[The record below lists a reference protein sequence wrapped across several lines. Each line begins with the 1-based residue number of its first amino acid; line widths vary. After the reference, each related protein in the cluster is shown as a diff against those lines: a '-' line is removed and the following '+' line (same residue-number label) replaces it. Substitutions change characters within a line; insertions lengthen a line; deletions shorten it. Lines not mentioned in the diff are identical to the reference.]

1 MNTDR
6 LVEFQT
12 LAQTLH
18 YGRAAE
24 KLYISQSVLSRH
36 IQDLEKE
43 LGAKL
48 FQRGPHEVTLTP
60 AGAYLHRES
69 INFLSEIDR
78 AAERVSSAGIGLAGS
93 VRFACLRA
101 TYCDPIQD
109 FLEYFEKTYPN
120 ILLTPELITDSAISA
135 DTANLHYLAL
145 PSAAQV
151 PYHFQLVKTFYEKA
165 ALVLPSLNG
174 RFPDGVMSLS
184 ELEGETLFLPGHAS
198 LIGSYARIRQLVEH
212 ATGGRV
218 RVVRVRNPETALM
231 NVDMGR
237 GFTILP
243 QHRVTELR
251 HKSPHMAIAEADCYF
266 EILFY
271 RNEAVTDDPA
281 ALLFGK
287 EFCDTLQMQP
297 LF

>member
-36 IQDLEKE
+36 IQDMEKE

-69 INFLSEIDR
+69 IHFLSEIDR
-78 AAERVSSAGIGLAGS
+78 AAERVNSAGIGLAGS
-93 VRFACLRA
+93 VRFACMRA
-101 TYCDPIQD
+101 AYCEPIQK
-109 FLEYFEKTYPN
+109 FLEYFEQTYPN
-120 ILLTPELITDSAISA
+120 ILLTPELITDTPEGT
-135 DTANLHYLAL
+135 DTANIHYLAM

-151 PYHFQLVKTFYEKA
+151 PYHFQLIKTFYEKA
-165 ALVLPSLNG
+165 ALVLPRLNG
-174 RFPDGVMSLS
+174 RLPDGVMSLS

-198 LIGSYARIRQLVEH
+198 LVGSYARIRQLVDR

-218 RVVRVRNPETALM
+218 RIIRVRNPETALM

-243 QHRVTELR
+243 QHRLSELW

-266 EILFY
+266 EVLFY

-281 ALLFGK
+281 ALLFGE
-287 EFCDTLQMQP
+287 EFCNTIQI
-297 LF
+297 

>member
-36 IQDLEKE
+36 IQDMEKE

-48 FQRGPHEVTLTP
+48 FQRGPHGVSLTP

-69 INFLSEIDR
+69 VNFLNKIDR
-78 AAERVSSAGIGLAGS
+78 SVERVNSAGIGMAGS

-101 TYCDPIQD
+101 AYCEPIQN
-109 FLEYFEKTYPN
+109 FLEHFQKAYPN
-120 ILLTPELITDSAISA
+120 ILLTPELITDAPAGPDMA
-135 DTANLHYLAL
+135 DIHYLAM

-165 ALVLPSLNG
+165 ALVLPRYKSRL
-174 RFPDGVMSLS
+174 PDGVMSLS
-184 ELEGETLFLPGHAS
+184 ELDGETLFLPGHAS
-198 LIGSYARIRQLVEH
+198 LVGSYARIRQLVER
-212 ATGGRV
+212 ATNGRV
-218 RVVRVRNPETALM
+218 RIVRVRNPETALL
-231 NVDMGR
+231 NVDLGR

-243 QHRVTELR
+243 QHRITDIR

-266 EILFY
+266 EVQLY
-271 RNEAVTDDPA
+271 RNEAMTDDPA

-287 EFCDTLQMQP
+287 EFCDTVQM
-297 LF
+297 

>member
-12 LAQTLH
+12 LAHTLH

-36 IQDLEKE
+36 IQDMEKE

-69 INFLSEIDR
+69 IHFLSEIDR
-78 AAERVSSAGIGLAGS
+78 AAERVNSAGIGLAGS

-101 TYCDPIQD
+101 AYCEPIQD
-109 FLEYFEKTYPN
+109 FLEHFEKTYPN
-120 ILLTPELITDSAISA
+120 ILLTPELITDTSVGP
-135 DTANLHYLAL
+135 DMANIHYLAM

-151 PYHFQLVKTFYEKA
+151 PYHFQPMKTFCEKA
-165 ALVLPSLNG
+165 ALVLPRSKG
-174 RFPDGVMSLS
+174 RRPDGVMSLS

-198 LIGSYARIRQLVEH
+198 LVGSYTRIRQLVER
-212 ATGGRV
+212 ATGGRA
-218 RVVRVRNPETALM
+218 RIVRVRNPETALM
-231 NVDMGR
+231 NVDMGH

-243 QHRVTELR
+243 HHRVSELR
-251 HKSPHMAIAEADCYF
+251 HKSPHMAIAEADCHF

-281 ALLFGK
+281 ALLFGE
-287 EFCDTLQMQP
+287 EFCNTIQI
-297 LF
+297 

>member
-18 YGRAAE
+18 YGQAAE

-36 IQDLEKE
+36 IQDMEKE
-43 LGAKL
+43 LGTKL
-48 FQRGPHEVTLTP
+48 FQRGPHGVTLTP

-69 INFLSEIDR
+69 FNFLNEIDR
-78 AAERVSSAGIGLAGS
+78 ASERVNSAGIGIAGS

-101 TYCDPIQD
+101 AYCEPIQD
-109 FLEYFEKTYPN
+109 FLEHFEKTYPN
-120 ILLTPELITDSAISA
+120 ILLTPELITDTPASV
-135 DTANLHYLAL
+135 DMANIHYLAM

-151 PYHFQLVKTFYEKA
+151 PYHFQLIKTLYEKA
-165 ALVLPSLNG
+165 TIVLPHLKG
-174 RFPDGVMSLS
+174 RLPDGVMSLS

-198 LIGSYARIRQLVEH
+198 LVGSYGRIRQLVERV
-212 ATGGRV
+212 TNGRV
-218 RVVRVRNPETALM
+218 RIVRVRNPETALM

-243 QHRVTELR
+243 QHRISELG

-266 EILFY
+266 EMLLY
-271 RNEAVTDDPA
+271 QNEAATADPA

-287 EFCDTLQMQP
+287 EFCEQVQI
-297 LF
+297 